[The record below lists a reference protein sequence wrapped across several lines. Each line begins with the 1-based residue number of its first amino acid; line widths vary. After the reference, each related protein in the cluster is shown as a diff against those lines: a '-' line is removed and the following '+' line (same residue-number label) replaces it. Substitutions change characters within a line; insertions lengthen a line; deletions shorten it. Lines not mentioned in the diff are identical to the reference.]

1 MRRGGQG
8 EALAVWAVWLLTLLA
23 VVVTYSRIDAAEL
36 YNVQG
41 HGLGLGLSR
50 AAVHT
55 NWPFA
60 LVAIVLMLVAMRDL
74 PRRAWWLAGPA
85 IALCATMPLFVSQ
98 SHLNA
103 RWQNLVPG
111 IGVALALGSGGRRVA
126 TRRWLVPAAA
136 PWRSACG

>member
-1 MRRGGQG
+1 MRR
-8 EALAVWAVWLLTLLA
+8 
-23 VVVTYSRIDAAEL
+23 
-36 YNVQG
+36 

-60 LVAIVLMLVAMRDL
+60 LVAIVLVLVAMREL

-103 RWQNLVPG
+103 RWRTSSPASVSRSR
-111 IGVALALGSGGRRVA
+111 SG
-126 TRRWLVPAAA
+126 
-136 PWRSACG
+136 